1 MIGEDAVGMV
11 SQQTDQRGIERT
23 VAHICE
29 RLIVSSVRGIAGLA
43 NTRARRRATPR
54 VVRLSI
60 RPTTPAETPSMM
72 TSSSAVNDR
81 GSAGGNIT
89 VARAFRRTLP
99 WIDKLFPRQF
109 FKLTT

>member
-1 MIGEDAVGMV
+1 
-11 SQQTDQRGIERT
+11 
-23 VAHICE
+23 
-29 RLIVSSVRGIAGLA
+29 
-43 NTRARRRATPR
+43 
-54 VVRLSI
+54 
-60 RPTTPAETPSMM
+60 MM